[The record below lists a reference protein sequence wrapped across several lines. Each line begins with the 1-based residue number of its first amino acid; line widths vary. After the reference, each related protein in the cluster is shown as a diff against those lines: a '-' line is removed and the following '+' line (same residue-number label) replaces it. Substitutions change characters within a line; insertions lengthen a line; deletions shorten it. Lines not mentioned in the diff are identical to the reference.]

1 MWLDPCTEAVIS
13 ANKSFKL
20 NLIVFMCSTLVLVL
34 LATLWCVR

>member
-1 MWLDPCTEAVIS
+1 MWLDPCTEAVIK

-20 NLIVFMCSTLVLVL
+20 SLITTLCFTLVLVL